1 MKFDH
6 RPVLITPPAAPP
18 VTVAEVKAAL
28 NIRHNDDD
36 TRIAAEI
43 NSAVAHYEGWN
54 GILGGVVL
62 AEQEWR
68 QDFDRIEQKLYL
80 PLRPL
85 NEITGITWRDEDGI
99 ESTIAATNY
108 ALFTDAGGRPYVR
121 FDDAY
126 QLPTYLYEVA
136 GASVKYTA
144 GYEAVPQDIKSAII
158 FRVQLHYDEA
168 ASGDGEN
175 LKRIEKDLIA
185 KYRPPGF

>member
-1 MKFDH
+1 MKIDH
-6 RPVLITPPAAPP
+6 RPVQITPPAGPP
-18 VTVAEVKAAL
+18 ITLAEVKAAL
-28 NIRHNDDD
+28 NVRHNDDD
-36 TRIAAEI
+36 TRLTNEI
-43 NSAVAHYEGWN
+43 NAAVSHYEGWN

-62 AEQEWR
+62 AEQGWS

-85 NEITGITWRDEDGI
+85 REITGITWRDEEGT
-99 ESTIAATNY
+99 EATIGAENY
-108 ALFTDAGGRPYVR
+108 SLFTDAGGRPYVR

-126 QLPTYLYEVA
+126 QLPAYLYEVA
-136 GASVKYTA
+136 GASVAYTA
-144 GYEAVPQDIKSAII
+144 GYETVPQDIKSAII